1 MQPYSGGAS
10 DFDPRNAF
18 SGQDAANN
26 GQVTGAVLVDD
37 RIPFA
42 DLAPQTT
49 QIRADVEAGWS
60 RLLDTNSW
68 IGGTAVTEFEQ
79 AWARYC
85 GTAEAVGVA
94 NGTDALHLVLRA
106 LGIGSGDEVIV
117 PANTFIATAEAV
129 VLAGARPRF
138 VDVDPDTLLV
148 TPDAVAAAVT
158 PRTAAVIPVHLYGH
172 MADVAGLTEVCRRHG
187 MALIEDAAQAHG
199 ATRNSVRAGTAG
211 VAAAFSFYP
220 GKNLG
225 AFGDGGA
232 VTTDDLQLAS
242 TIRSLANHGRA
253 ETDKYLHP
261 NIGTNSRLDAV
272 QAVVLSAKLPHLD
285 EWLESRTAIV
295 AAYRERTRDLPLR
308 LVEPPAGVRSAWHL
322 LVARVAD
329 RDRVRAEL
337 LGLDVETGIHYPVPC
352 PEQPGFTH
360 FADGRYPVASRVAR
374 QIVSL
379 PLHPRMSLDA
389 VDTVCRALSKVVRSQ
404 EPPNV
409 HC

>member
-1 MQPYSGGAS
+1 
-10 DFDPRNAF
+10 
-18 SGQDAANN
+18 
-26 GQVTGAVLVDD
+26 VDD
-37 RIPFA
+37 RIMFS
-42 DLAPQTT
+42 DLAPGTA
-49 QIRADVEAGWS
+49 QIRGLVEAGWS

-79 AWARYC
+79 TWARYC

-94 NGTDALHLVLRA
+94 NGTDALHLILRA
-106 LGIGSGDEVIV
+106 LGIGAGDEVIV

-148 TPDAVAAAVT
+148 TPEIVAAAVT

-187 MALIEDAAQAHG
+187 IALIEDAAQAHG
-199 ATRNSVRAGTAG
+199 ATRDGVRAGSSG

-232 VTTDDLQLAS
+232 VTTDDAALAR

-253 ETDKYLHP
+253 ESDKYLHP
-261 NIGTNSRLDAV
+261 GIGTNSRLDAV
-272 QAVVLSAKLPHLD
+272 QAVVLSAKLRYLD
-285 EWLESRTAIV
+285 EWLDARHAVV

-308 LVEPPAGVRSAWHL
+308 LVEPPDGAHSAWHL
-322 LVARVAD
+322 LVARVSD
-329 RDRVRAEL
+329 RDRVRADL
-337 LGLDVETGIHYPVPC
+337 LDLDVETGIHYPVPC
-352 PEQPGFTH
+352 PEQPGFAH
-360 FADGRYPVASRVAR
+360 FSDGRYPVASAVAR

-379 PLHPRMSLDA
+379 PLHPHMGLDA
-389 VDTVCRALSKVVRSQ
+389 VETVCRALSKVVCSQ
-404 EPPNV
+404 EPSDV